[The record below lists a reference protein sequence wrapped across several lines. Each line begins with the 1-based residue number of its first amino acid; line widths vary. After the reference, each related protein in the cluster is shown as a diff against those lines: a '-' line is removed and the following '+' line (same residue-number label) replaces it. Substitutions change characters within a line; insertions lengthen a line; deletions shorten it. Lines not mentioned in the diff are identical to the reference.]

1 MKQYQSM
8 EPGPMQFS
16 KLGRVA
22 VAEHA
27 QQLKLTKNH
36 FARNDYKTLRNC
48 LQVLGYL
55 VVLRNIL
62 LRNILLRNRYYWHWE
77 CITYPLSI
85 IMSVDKHDGD
95 QINFLCGDHYNEF

>member
-1 MKQYQSM
+1 MKQYQNL

-27 QQLKLTKNH
+27 LQLKLTKNH
-36 FARNDYKTLRNC
+36 FARNDYKTLRNF
-48 LQVLGYL
+48 LQVV

-62 LRNILLRNRYYWHWE
+62 LRERFYWYWE